1 MNNLVVR
8 EYLGSR
14 IEFKVINGMVYA
26 NANSMANGFGGSDK
40 IKNWKVSPKT
50 KEYAKALV
58 NVGKIKLGENHL
70 VKNEDFNIN
79 NIFVSEEGR
88 NGGTWIPEKM
98 ILNFAKYLNIEFEI
112 WCDEQI
118 ETLIREGKVEIK
130 STKKLEDK
138 LPMEI
143 LTENGKALNELFT
156 TIGLSIPKELIVA
169 TAINTTQKSTG
180 YDFEEVKLLLNKQ
193 DEESYHTKSEI
204 CKNVGI
210 KSNKVNMALCELG
223 LQEEGSTSMHPY
235 ILTELGK
242 QYAVE
247 RSFTN
252 GKYQGYEIKLKKSA
266 EEYIRENLFKLP
278 QEWVK

>member
-26 NANSMANGFGGSDK
+26 NANTMASGFGGADK
-40 IKNWKVSPKT
+40 IKNWKKSPNT
-50 KEYAKALV
+50 ERYAEALKSS
-58 NVGKIKLGENHL
+58 GKVIGEIYLSQKGNSS
-70 VKNEDFNIN
+70 DF
-79 NIFVSEEGR
+79 SQ
-88 NGGTWIPEKM
+88 GTWIHEK
-98 ILNFAKYLNIEFEI
+98 LVLHFARYCNVEFEI

-118 ETLIREGKVEIK
+118 ATLIREGKVEIK
-130 STKKLEDK
+130 SAKKLEDK

-235 ILTELGK
+235 ILTGLGK

>member
-8 EYLGSR
+8 DYLGNK
-14 IEFKVINGMVYA
+14 IEFKMIDGMVYA
-26 NANSMANGFGGSDK
+26 NATTMCKAFGKQPSDWTK
-40 IKNWKVSPKT
+40 LKGT
-50 KEYAKALV
+50 KEYIEELENKGFGKSSDGCDLV
-58 NVGKIKLGENHL
+58 IVVNDG
-70 VKNEDFNIN
+70 FNN
-79 NIFVSEEGR
+79 
-88 NGGTWIPEKM
+88 GTWVHEKLTLDLARW
-98 ILNFAKYLNIEFEI
+98 LNVSFRV

-130 STKKLEDK
+130 SIKKLEDK

-143 LTENGKALNELFT
+143 LTDNGIALNELFT
-156 TIGLSIPKELIVA
+156 TIGLNIPKELIVA

-223 LQEEGSTSMHPY
+223 LQEEGSTSMQPY
-235 ILTELGK
+235 RLTELGK
-242 QYAVE
+242 KYAVE

-252 GKYQGYEIKLKKSA
+252 GRHQGYEIKLKKSS
-266 EEYIRENLFKLP
+266 EKYIRENLFRLP
-278 QEWVK
+278 KDWVK